1 MDRNAVLA
9 WVESPLQL
17 IGAAEWGAAHRRAV
31 PVAGRLTAQMP
42 ETADELLARRA
53 WFGRMDPY
61 LGIPW
66 KLLSQHGHWLIGDGF
81 SGQFRLA
88 AAVLRPR
95 QITFLDD
102 GSNTI
107 PLVES
112 LVGSRPYAR
121 PGIEERGL
129 TTRLRP
135 FALENVRRAARAR
148 NATVY
153 SAFDLGVEREDALA
167 NLGFSVHHHSFE
179 WTRSSA
185 QGVAV
190 KPRAR
195 RIVLGSA
202 RPVDGRM
209 PIEHYTRWVAHIAAA
224 GAVEYFPHRRETPSQ
239 LEAVRAIAGV
249 AVVQTSLPIELIL
262 AGHPTPV
269 DVFSQ
274 PSTTTTTLPLVLR
287 GTGSRVHKSAPSPEI
302 GIST

>member
-1 MDRNAVLA
+1 MDTNAVLA

-17 IGAAEWGAAHRRAV
+17 VGAAEWGAAHRRAV
-31 PVAGRLTAQMP
+31 TVAGRLTAQMS

-53 WFGRMDPY
+53 WFGEMAPY

-88 AAVLRPR
+88 ASVLRPR

-102 GSNTI
+102 GANTT
-107 PLVES
+107 S
-112 LVGSRPYAR
+112 LADSLTGSRPYAR
-121 PGIEERGL
+121 PGIAERGL

-135 FALENVRRAARAR
+135 FALETVRRVARDRRASIF
-148 NATVY
+148 T
-153 SAFDLGVEREDALA
+153 AFDLGPARENALT
-167 NLGFSVHHHSFE
+167 NLGFSVCHHSFE

-185 QGVAV
+185 GSAQ
-190 KPRAR
+190 RR
-195 RIVLGSA
+195 ENRIVLGSA

-209 PIEHYTRWVAHIAAA
+209 PIEHYIRWVHHIAAA

-239 LEAVRAIAGV
+239 LDAVRAISGV
-249 AVVQTSLPIELIL
+249 TVVQTSLPIELIL
-262 AGHPTPV
+262 AGHPTAL

-274 PSTTTTTLPLVLR
+274 PSSTNTTLPLVLR
-287 GTGSRVHKSAPSPEI
+287 GSGSRVHSSAPGPEI
-302 GIST
+302 GINT